1 MYTMRVSAVVILRVI
16 WNKVRTLFHIK
27 TSWAIEL
34 VRWAPWVCSFQM
46 NVCWL
51 KTIIAMMHPC
61 MIRQTRCPY
70 PVNFPHRYR
79 LKNLSCLSQSSTSQP
94 RSNWKGRSRL
104 CNKFKGFQ
112 IKAAEPTVTALALS
126 TQLKR
131 VKTGSLSWFQKMTTL
146 FCQIRTAII
155 VVRTSHIW
163 TMCRKNLA
171 TIMVKW
177 RAILL
182 IFYMASK
189 CRHISSKI
197 SF

>member
-1 MYTMRVSAVVILRVI
+1 MYTMRVSVVVILRVI

-34 VRWAPWVCSFQM
+34 VRWAPWVCSFKM

-51 KTIIAMMHPC
+51 KTIIATMHPC

-112 IKAAEPTVTALALS
+112 IKAAETTVTAQALS

-131 VKTGSLSWFQKMTTL
+131 VKTGSLSWSQKMTTL

-155 VVRTSHIW
+155 VVRTMLTW
-163 TMCRKNLA
+163 TMCRKSRR
-171 TIMVKW
+171 V
-177 RAILL
+177 ILL

-197 SF
+197 NF